1 MDARLE
7 AAARALSVFDPLAA
21 LQDVALRSDPP
32 GLAMRG
38 IAMAQLGEFAM
49 ARRLLRRAAA
59 AFAPGQR
66 VARFRCVAAEAEVAL
81 ACRDF
86 EAARQGFERA
96 ATHLAALGDVEN
108 ALFARLQLVRRLV
121 WLGKLNDAA
130 RSLASL
136 DLVGAPARIVAVA
149 ELVGADIGVRSVR
162 PRIARL
168 SLERARAAAR
178 VAAIPSLTAE
188 VDHAV
193 RMLDAPV
200 ARLRVSGAERFV
212 DLDEA
217 EAVLR
222 SRAFVVDAC
231 RREVHA
237 GGAVV
242 SLVARPVL
250 FSLVV
255 ALGEAAPGEATREL
269 LVHRAFFARTVNDSL
284 RARLRVEIGRLR
296 RLLGAMADVQAT
308 TGGFTIVPLG
318 AARGSRSRG
327 VPVLLPPTPGDA
339 NALVALLGGGE
350 AWSTSALAAALCRS
364 QRAIQRALGALEAE
378 GRVQAI
384 GRGRARRWMAPGSS
398 GFATTLLLAP
408 TKSTG

>member
-1 MDARLE
+1 PDGRPDLAPAPDGESVRTNRATATGHARARRTSGMSSEARSTPARANEGRDGDMDARLE

-38 IAMAQLGEFAM
+38 IALAQL
-49 ARRLLRRAAA
+49 
-59 AFAPGQR
+59 
-66 VARFRCVAAEAEVAL
+66 
-81 ACRDF
+81 
-86 EAARQGFERA
+86 
-96 ATHLAALGDVEN
+96 
-108 ALFARLQLVRRLV
+108 
-121 WLGKLNDAA
+121 
-130 RSLASL
+130 
-136 DLVGAPARIVAVA
+136 
-149 ELVGADIGVRSVR
+149 ADIGVRSVR
-162 PRIARL
+162 PRIARRW
-168 SLERARAAAR
+168 LERARAAAR

-269 LVHRAFFARTVNDSL
+269 L
-284 RARLRVEIGRLR
+284 
-296 RLLGAMADVQAT
+296 
-308 TGGFTIVPLG
+308 
-318 AARGSRSRG
+318 
-327 VPVLLPPTPGDA
+327 
-339 NALVALLGGGE
+339 
-350 AWSTSALAAALCRS
+350 
-364 QRAIQRALGALEAE
+364 
-378 GRVQAI
+378 
-384 GRGRARRWMAPGSS
+384 
-398 GFATTLLLAP
+398 
-408 TKSTG
+408 